1 MLRGRRQGGD
11 KQVQGGHGGACR
23 TPRIASSR
31 YARLWLICA
40 VVAAAFGAGSASASA
55 AEPPVLASL
64 AISPSTI
71 NTSSSSETVKVT
83 AEITSTP
90 GVSSGSVQFASPNG
104 GEVTERAAFSKV
116 SGTAKKGVW
125 EAVVPFKQYIAPGT
139 WRVTTLNMTDT
150 EGTTTRLASAQLTAK
165 GFPSS
170 VSVTSVED
178 NQPPVLASL
187 SISPTTVNTTASN
200 QTVTVTAHITDNLS
214 GLASASIGFK
224 SPSGQHTTERA
235 SFSKVSGT
243 ATDGVYEAKVTFRRY
258 IAPGPWKVSSLHMV
272 DNVENEISLGSRR
285 LEAKGFPDTVQVESI
300 EDEAPPAIAGFAITP
315 GSVNVASSSQT
326 VTVSAHIT
334 DDLSGVAS
342 ASVQFESP
350 NGKQVTTDVEFTK
363 VSGTE
368 TDGMYEATVTFNQFI
383 QSGTWKVRDV
393 DLRDN
398 VGNEAGVSA
407 AQLEAKGLPA
417 TVSVT
422 SSADTEPPALA
433 SFALSA
439 SSVNTMTA
447 SETVTVTAEIT
458 DNLSGFDH
466 GSVVFESPNG
476 KVLTNIAAFT
486 KVSGTATSGIYEAKV
501 VFKPYVQAG
510 AWKVSNVNL
519 TDAVGNEANISAA
532 QLEAKA
538 FPATVKV
545 ESAEDT
551 EPPALAGLAIT
562 PATIDTAT
570 SNQEVLV
577 TAQITDNLSGFK
589 NGTIVFE
596 SENGKHQTAQA
607 GFNAKVSG
615 TDTSGSWEAVVTFK
629 ESLESGT
636 WKVSSVKLLDNAG
649 NEATLSAAQIEAKGF
664 PHTVVDETGAPPTVR
679 KLSPKKGPAAGGT
692 EVTITGTNF
701 KEVTAVKFGS
711 KEAIGFTVKSLDK
724 LSATAPEGTTGTVDV
739 RVTTVNGTSAI
750 TSHDHFRYEAPTVT
764 SVTPN
769 HGPRSG
775 GTEVAITG
783 SGFEPGTSG
792 TVFKFGKLAATRV
805 RCSSRSSCTA
815 IAPASTKPGVVD
827 VTATVAGKRSMRG
840 IADHYTFT

>member
-1 MLRGRRQGGD
+1 MVRGSGQGVQE
-11 KQVQGGHGGACR
+11 QVQGGR
-23 TPRIASSR
+23 TPRITASR
-31 YARLWLICA
+31 YARLWLVCV

-64 AISPSTI
+64 AISPSSI
-71 NTSSSSETVKVT
+71 NTSSSSQTVKVT
-83 AEITSTP
+83 AKITSTS
-90 GVSSGSVQFASPNG
+90 GFAFGSVQFASPNG
-104 GEVTERAAFSKV
+104 GEATERVVFSKV
-116 SGTAKKGVW
+116 SGTANEGVW
-125 EAVVPFKQYIAPGT
+125 EAVVPFKQYVAPGT
-139 WRVTTLNMTDT
+139 WRVTTLNMTDK
-150 EGTTTRLASAQLTAK
+150 EGSTLRLSSAQLTGK

-178 NQPPVLASL
+178 NEPPVLASL
-187 SISPTTVNTTASN
+187 SISPIKVNTTASS
-200 QTVTVTAHITDNLS
+200 QTVAVTAHITDNLS
-214 GLASASIGFK
+214 GLASASIAFK
-224 SPSGQHTTERA
+224 SPTGQRTTERA
-235 SFSKVSGT
+235 SFVKISGT
-243 ATDGVYEAKVTFRRY
+243 PTNGVYEATVTFRRY
-258 IAPGPWKVSSLHMV
+258 ITPGPWKVAGLRMT

-300 EDEAPPAIAGFAITP
+300 EDEAPPAVAGLAITP
-315 GSVNVASSSQT
+315 SSVNVASSSQT

-350 NGKQVTTDVEFTK
+350 SGKQVTTNVEFTK

-383 QSGTWKVRDV
+383 QPGTWKVRDV

-433 SFALSA
+433 SFALSPA
-439 SSVNTMTA
+439 SVNTMTA

-476 KVLTNIAAFT
+476 KVLTNIASFT
-486 KVSGTATSGIYEAKV
+486 KISGTATSGVYEAKV
-501 VFKPYVQAG
+501 VFKPYVQG
-510 AWKVSNVNL
+510 GTWKVSNVNL

-532 QLEAKA
+532 QLEGKA

-545 ESAEDT
+545 ESSEDT
-551 EPPALAGLAIT
+551 EPPVLAGLAIT
-562 PATIDTAT
+562 PSTIDTAT

-589 NGTIVFE
+589 NGSVVFE
-596 SENGKHQTAQA
+596 SENGKHQTAQV
-607 GFNAKVSG
+607 GFNTKVSG
-615 TDTSGSWEAVVTFK
+615 TNTNGSFEAVVTFK

-636 WKVSSVKLLDNAG
+636 WKISSVKLLDNAG
-649 NEATLSAAQIEAKGF
+649 NEATLSGAQIEAKAF

-701 KEVTAVKFGS
+701 TEVTAVKFGS

-724 LSATAPEGTTGTVDV
+724 LSATAPAGTTGTVDV
-739 RVTTVNGTSAI
+739 TVTTVNGTSAI

-775 GTEVAITG
+775 GTEVTIAG
-783 SGFEPGTSG
+783 SGFEPGSSG
-792 TVFKFGKLAATRV
+792 TLIKFGKVAATGV
-805 RCSSRSSCTA
+805 HCSSRSSCTA
-815 IAPASTKPGVVD
+815 HAPASTKSGVVD
-827 VTATVAGKRSMRG
+827 VTATVSGKRSMRSG
-840 IADHYTFT
+840 ADHYTFT